1 MFIKIIFSV
10 KWAGCSLHS
19 DAGGWQIS
27 LCFSCDMYASFTGV
41 ASNIYIIIIIII
53 KGTFFQT
60 FLWGVGIWHAPS
72 MRFVSGWQHYTLI
85 LSLSAGIAQKKD
97 HINRGPKLND
107 MQLTCFPLGKPSFTA
122 TVLITCYLVDI
133 NFDRY
138 TRAVVVCRLLQTLHN
153 L

>member
-10 KWAGCSLHS
+10 KLAGCSLHS

-41 ASNIYIIIIIII
+41 ASNIYA
-53 KGTFFQT
+53 
-60 FLWGVGIWHAPS
+60 HAPS

-107 MQLTCFPLGKPSFTA
+107 MQLTCFPLGKLSFTA